1 MATRASTRSTGGMVS
16 EVRDQGKEAV
26 AAVTEVGGNV
36 TDAIDR
42 SLKDRPYTTLLLAV
56 GVGFVLGALWAR

>member
-1 MATRASTRSTGGMVS
+1 MATRANTRGAGGMVS

-26 AAVTEVGGNV
+26 AAVTEVRDHM

-42 SLKDRPYTTLLLAV
+42 SLRDRPYTTLLLAV